1 MCNINQYDLHFIN
14 SSQLRFS
21 RYERTLNGDD
31 SEVSTLNSN
40 ISSLLFVSKSFPIDW
55 ILIVCYLDPI
65 TYSVCINVFTSYN
78 FLASK
83 MV

>member
-31 SEVSTLNSN
+31 SEMSTLNSN

-65 TYSVCINVFTSYN
+65 TYSVCINACTSYN

-83 MV
+83 IV